1 MEREGNSRE
10 KATGRLKLCSRQ
22 EDSETELKDQ
32 LMVANATIVFISLT
46 SDLFAYSLLLV
57 MLSLSGPGLV
67 FLIAFELLSLNLL

>member
-1 MEREGNSRE
+1 VIRLGSGQG
-10 KATGRLKLCSRQ
+10 KATRRLKLCSGH
-22 EDSETELKDQ
+22 EDSEIELKEQ

-57 MLSLSGPGLV
+57 MLSLSRPGLV